1 MGGLLMN
8 LGRVD
13 KAKYLEIIAE
23 ITPYLDQ
30 KLGKY
35 YKIPRYYASKPT
47 FGDVDI
53 LVSTEIITEVVTEV
67 VTEIITE
74 IVAENKFGS
83 WQNLTKSIASDL
95 KIIKF
100 KSSGHIFS
108 TAYLNFQVDFFCV
121 KTEFFE
127 STYNFLCFNDLGNLL
142 GKMFHR
148 FNLKFGENGLS
159 YVYRRA
165 DGHYKTDLPV
175 CLDIKKII
183 AFLDLDFS
191 YWQNGFET
199 LEQMF
204 EWVVTSPYFSYK
216 PYFDTSKTTEKRIEQ
231 RTTVSKF
238 TDWLQENNV
247 QKHYFSKENRE
258 EYLPIIADYFAEAN
272 LYQLIENEKDNEIK
286 AIKIAEK
293 FNGKIIMTLTNLEG
307 KELGDFITRF
317 KAHFATDKA
326 DFEDFILQNSAE
338 NIKNEI
344 LKFK

>member
-13 KAKYLEIIAE
+13 KEKYLQIIAN

-53 LVSTEIITEVVTEV
+53 LVSKEILTENQTSY
-67 VTEIITE
+67 
-74 IVAENKFGS
+74 NN
-83 WQNLTKSIASDL
+83 WQDLTKSITNDL
-95 KIIKF
+95 KISKF

-108 TAYLNFQVDFFCV
+108 TAYLDFQVDFFCV
-121 KTEFFE
+121 KPAFFE

-142 GKMFHR
+142 GKIFHR

-165 DGHYKTDLPV
+165 DGHYKTDLSV

-183 AFLDLDFS
+183 EFLELDFS
-191 YWQNGFET
+191 YWENGFQT
-199 LEQMF
+199 LETMF
-204 EWVVTSPYFSYK
+204 GWVVTSPYFSYK

-238 TDWLQENNV
+238 TDWLEENNV

-258 EYLPIIADYFAEAN
+258 EYLPMIANYFAEAN
-272 LYQLIENEKDNEIK
+272 LYQLIENEKIKEEK

-293 FNGKIIMTLTNLEG
+293 FNGKIIMALTNLEG

-317 KAHFATDKA
+317 KTHFGANKDNQNA
-326 DFEDFILQNSAE
+326 DFEDFILKNSAE

-344 LKFK
+344 LMFK